1 MKTPTDFE
9 AAQDHDIT
17 SEWLRDK
24 TNANIMTKRKNIKVK
39 PETFEQLKKEKPDGV
54 DWSYYLTEI
63 RTIDE

>member
-1 MKTPTDFE
+1 MRTPSDFE

-17 SEWLRDK
+17 IEWLRDK